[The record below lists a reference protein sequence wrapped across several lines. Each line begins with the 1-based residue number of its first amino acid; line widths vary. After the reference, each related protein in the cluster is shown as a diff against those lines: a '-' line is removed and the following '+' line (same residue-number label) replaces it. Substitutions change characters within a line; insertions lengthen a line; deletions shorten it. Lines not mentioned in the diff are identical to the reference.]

1 MRVYASRPG
10 LEDGEEGAG
19 ARGWVL
25 GQVVVVMVEP
35 D

>member
-1 MRVYASRPG
+1 MCVYASWPG

-19 ARGWVL
+19 ARGWVWE
-25 GQVVVVMVEP
+25 QVVVVMVEP

>member
-1 MRVYASRPG
+1 MRVYASWPG

-25 GQVVVVMVEP
+25 GQVVVMVEP